1 MPSSRQPRKRL
12 SPFQEQAQRT
22 GQMVLLV
29 VASLS
34 RPVERSHGLICIRGF
49 GSALGSGSRWLF
61 QRSSASRLVDPGN
74 GFALPPKDSAPRKR
88 FALPKWSNGES
99 SGQSDTPRLA
109 PPAVGCCTRLA
120 CSSLVGFL
128 ALRPRQWFALPALM
142 PERKNP
148 GMSSVDKCPME
159 ATYKITP

>member
-12 SPFQEQAQRT
+12 SPFQEQAQRI

-74 GFALPPKDSAPRKR
+74 GSPFRPRTVLPGKGSPFPNGRMVRAVARVTHPVFPTCCCVLHAPRLLKLGWLFSLTAPAMVR
-88 FALPKWSNGES
+88 PAS
-99 SGQSDTPRLA
+99 SYA
-109 PPAVGCCTRLA
+109 
-120 CSSLVGFL
+120 
-128 ALRPRQWFALPALM
+128 
-142 PERKNP
+142 
-148 GMSSVDKCPME
+148 
-159 ATYKITP
+159 